1 QYQDLL
7 GSAFAE
13 EFQRQG
19 LLGVAPCGL
28 DNQVNKR
35 VRIRRLGPY
44 LAARRL
50 RMKSDSPPTRLL
62 VNQLREFP
70 VSDHDDG
77 PDALEMAIRLLEHLL
92 ARPPDD
98 GLGDRLPV
106 G

>member
-1 QYQDLL
+1 MNFADQLKRLIGRKPAVDADRQ
-7 GSAFAE
+7 SAKQPTPWGF
-13 EFQRQG
+13 
-19 LLGVAPCGL
+19 
-28 DNQVNKR
+28 
-35 VRIRRLGPY
+35 RRGESENPY

-70 VSDHDDG
+70 VADHDDG
-77 PDALEMAIRLLEHLL
+77 PDALEMAVRLLEHLL

>member
-1 QYQDLL
+1 
-7 GSAFAE
+7 
-13 EFQRQG
+13 
-19 LLGVAPCGL
+19 
-28 DNQVNKR
+28 
-35 VRIRRLGPY
+35 
-44 LAARRL
+44 
-50 RMKSDSPPTRLL
+50 L